1 MNKKTIIAILLL
13 SIFLFNCG
21 GGSGGSSSPSGEK
34 PGVPEIVQV
43 LPSHYIA
50 LTNSAII
57 IRAKILNGNGGPV
70 RNHPVTFTNLSP
82 IGTLINENDVPVGNK
97 TVVKTNNSGLATIKV
112 KSSTT
117 GFATIMAEV
126 AKGVGIVRDRK
137 TVYFSSTL
145 ASQPFMYLD
154 ADADSD
160 STYNE
165 PSDYTLFEN
174 NSASDNQVL
183 MRATVFNKFG
193 QRVYGATVQFGSD
206 YPYKSGSSPI
216 CSDGTTTCYVTFPNG
231 ITATTDSNGQAYIL
245 VQVDPVLRNL
255 LTVLNITALADVNGD
270 GYADAGGV
278 YSLYLLP
285 ITLNSI
291 TVTASPNILA
301 PDDESTISASVKL
314 NTGGP
319 APDGTAVGFV
329 ADCGSVEPFALTTT
343 GLASV
348 KYKAPSSPP
357 ASGTC
362 RVTATVDGLS
372 NFVDITISSDLTV
385 IPETQVISGASGGT
399 VSYVISGGVRPYAVT
414 SSNRFAACNSE
425 DADCS
430 DAEDS
435 GTWNISTPDGSG
447 NYIFTATVPQNT
459 PSQTVTFTV
468 MDAVGKT
475 DTATLTIN
483 VAALTVQPGT
493 ITIDGTAGGNVTFT
507 IYGGVPPYDIFA
519 NIADPVF
526 APTPAQVT
534 SSGNT
539 FTVTV
544 PANTTAKTI
553 IYTVRDANGSTTTG
567 TLTITA
573 AAPPGLLIIPASQS
587 VVAPKTVSFSVSGGT
602 APYVITSTDPS
613 SACNSTDADCSDP
626 TDTGIWNLA
635 SAGSFTVTVPSNAV
649 SGDVTLNV
657 FDSVGATKSATLT
670 VVASGVATIT
680 INPASISVTG
690 LAGNADNVTF
700 IISGGTAPY
709 TAFSSNTAIAEIVSV
724 GASSFTVD
732 PKPVAASTAATL
744 TVLDSN
750 GLSKTATITVTPFS
764 SSLGINPSTLAV
776 TSGTNDIGFNI
787 IGGTAP
793 FTVYS
798 SNASVV
804 SLDGGGGTGPLVI
817 STSPYSFTA
826 DALATG
832 SATITVV
839 DSDGKQ
845 VSSNITVSGTAPDF
859 ALTCNPALFIIN
871 PGFSG
876 NSTCTVSSLNG
887 FSSAVNLTCSGL
899 PAGVSC
905 GFLPSSVT
913 PPPVSSSS
921 SALTINVG
929 PATSLGSYTFSV
941 VGTSGSLS
949 HVTTIDLVVTIGV
962 VPYTRTVDEG
972 NSTTFTIYGGTGGP
986 YTVTSSNP
994 ARAYDSAPGDGTWN
1008 VATSGTS
1015 FTVNTTD
1022 TDSPDNVVLTVTDG
1036 VNLTTAVLIINAD

>member
-21 GGSGGSSSPSGEK
+21 GGGSGGSSSPAGEK

-70 RNHPVTFTNLSP
+70 RNYPVTFTNLSP

-112 KSSTT
+112 KSTIT

-126 AKGVGIVRDRK
+126 AKGVGIVRDKK

-160 STYNE
+160 GTYNE
-165 PSDYTLFEN
+165 PSDYTLFEGGN
-174 NSASDNQVL
+174 ASDNQVL

-193 QRVYGATVQFGSD
+193 QRVYGATVKFGSD
-206 YPYKSGSSPI
+206 YPYKEGSSTT

-231 ITATTDSNGQAYIL
+231 TTATTDSNGQAYVL

-255 LTVLNITALADVNGD
+255 ITVLNITAVADTNGD

-291 TVTASPNILA
+291 TVTASPDIVA
-301 PDDESTISASVKL
+301 PNAKSTISAAVKL

-329 ADCGSVEPFALTTT
+329 ADCGSVEPFALTST
-343 GLASV
+343 GLAKAEFV
-348 KYKAPSSPP
+348 APSAPP
-357 ASGTC
+357 SSGTC

-372 NFVDITISSDLTV
+372 NFVDITISSDLV
-385 IPETQVISGASGGT
+385 VVPDAQVISGASGGT
-399 VSYVISGGVRPYAVT
+399 VSYVISGGVRPYTVT
-414 SSNRFAACNSE
+414 SSNRFVACNSE
-425 DADCS
+425 DTDCS

-447 NYIFTATVPQNT
+447 NYIFTATVPPNT
-459 PSQTVTFTV
+459 PSQSVTFTV

-475 DTATLTIN
+475 KTATLTIN

-493 ITIDGTAGGNVTFT
+493 VTIDGTAGGIVTFT

-526 APTPAQVT
+526 APNPAQVT
-534 SSGNT
+534 SSGSA

-553 IYTVRDANGSTTTG
+553 IYTVRDANGATTTG
-567 TLTITA
+567 TLTISA
-573 AAPPGLLIIPASQS
+573 VAPPGLLIIPASQS
-587 VVAPKTVSFSVSGGT
+587 VVAPNTASFSVSGGT

-613 SACNSTDADCSDP
+613 SACNSTDADCSDAG
-626 TDTGIWNLA
+626 DTGIWNLA
-635 SAGSFTVTVPSNAV
+635 SAGSFTVTVPTNAV
-649 SGDVTLNV
+649 AGNVTLNV

-670 VVASGVATIT
+670 IISGGAASALT

-690 LAGNADNVTF
+690 LGPDDPSDTDKDDVTF
-700 IISGGTAPY
+700 IISGGSGSY
-709 TAFSSNTAIAEIVSV
+709 TVFSSNTAIAKIKTT
-724 GASSFTVD
+724 GTSSFTVD
-732 PKPVAASTAATL
+732 PQPVAATTAATL
-744 TVLDSN
+744 TVVDSL
-750 GLSKTATITVTPFS
+750 GASKTATITVTPLS
-764 SSLGINPSTLAV
+764 SSMAINPSTLAV
-776 TSGTNDIGFNI
+776 TSGTNNIGFNI
-787 IGGTAP
+787 IGGVAP
-793 FTVYS
+793 YTVYS
-798 SNASVV
+798 SNTSVIV
-804 SLDGGGGTGPLVI
+804 LDGGGGTGPWTI
-817 STSPYSFTA
+817 SGNSFTA
-826 DALATG
+826 DAAG
-832 SATITVV
+832 AGNAVITVV
-839 DSDGKQ
+839 DSDGKT
-845 VSSNITVSGTAPDF
+845 VTSNITVTPSAQDF
-859 ALTCNPALFIIN
+859 TLTCVPNALSIAI
-871 PGFSG
+871 GSSDV
-876 NSTCTVSSLNG
+876 STCTVTSLNG
-887 FSSAVNLTCSGL
+887 FINNVNLSCDGL
-899 PAGVSC
+899 PTGVSC
-905 GFLPSSVT
+905 SFSPAIIA
-913 PPPVSSSS
+913 PPPAGSSDSS
-921 SALTINVG
+921 LTITIGLAASSGVYN
-929 PATSLGSYTFSV
+929 FNV

-949 HVTTIDLVVTIGV
+949 HVQTI
-962 VPYTRTVDEG
+962 
-972 NSTTFTIYGGTGGP
+972 
-986 YTVTSSNP
+986 
-994 ARAYDSAPGDGTWN
+994 
-1008 VATSGTS
+1008 
-1015 FTVNTTD
+1015 
-1022 TDSPDNVVLTVTDG
+1022 
-1036 VNLTTAVLIINAD
+1036 NLTIP